1 MQRLALDGHYG
12 RQVEIDLCAPCHLV
26 WFDAIESARLAG
38 TGMLGLLGTMAD
50 AQREPHR
57 VLKRDARCARCAG
70 ALKPVH
76 NRSRWGPTLQLEC
89 LRRHG
94 AYQTFAQFL
103 SEKGLVRPLSSADR
117 AALIKRGEGLHC
129 LNCGA
134 EMAQDDQRCSYCD
147 GSPGMIDIA
156 RLARALDPEGAT
168 ESHAVHATRAEHAA
182 LQCLCCGAALPKSQ
196 GLQCAQCGA
205 TLAVGQLS
213 QAHRAVSVLEQA
225 LREHAK
231 SPAPHVVARRL
242 RQLESDLPRRR
253 DSVRQMEAQ
262 SSGGYVE
269 PEPADFLEQLRE
281 RPRTVGAAAVL
292 LTSLMW
298 WLYG

>member
-1 MQRLALDGHYG
+1 MRRLILDGHYG
-12 RQVEIDLCAPCHLV
+12 QQVEIDLCAPCHLV
-26 WFDAIESARLAG
+26 WFDSVESVRLTG
-38 TGMLGLLGTMAD
+38 TGMLGLLGVMAD

-57 VLKRDARCARCAG
+57 VLGRDARCARCAG
-70 ALKPVH
+70 TLKPVH

-89 LRRHG
+89 RRQHG

-117 AALIKRGEGLHC
+117 ASLIQRGEGLHC

-134 EMAQDDQRCSYCD
+134 ALGQDDQRCSYCD
-147 GSPGMIDIA
+147 GTPGMLDIA

-168 ESHAVHATRAEHAA
+168 ETHAVHSTRAEHTA
-182 LQCLCCGAALPKSQ
+182 LQCLMCGAALPKAQ
-196 GLQCAQCGA
+196 GLQCTQCGA

-213 QAHRAVSVLEQA
+213 QAHQAVSVLERA

-242 RQLESDLPRRR
+242 QRLEADMPRRR
-253 DSVRQMEAQ
+253 EWARQMEAEA
-262 SSGGYVE
+262 SS
-269 PEPADFLEQLRE
+269 EPAEVGDGDLWEELRE
-281 RPRTVGAAAVL
+281 RPWRVAVMAVL
-292 LTSLMW
+292 LVCLLW
-298 WLYG
+298 WLHG